1 MPTKGQERGV
11 PTRVDLSEFRRLL
24 KQGTLREL
32 SDGSLLLVK
41 RKTPMPPQGDRNPG
55 QFERY
60 LGEEPTRTYVPMLLR
75 PWVMDQTHKEAIHLG
90 ESITLS
96 LLQRYY
102 WWTGM
107 KDSVK
112 FWVRRCYTC
121 QARKNPRHTIRW
133 PLISLPLPS
142 QPGQMVSFDLLGPL
156 PKTHRGNTYILLM
169 VDLFSRHAEAYALTK
184 EEKTAEGCA
193 DILVHDYIPRWGC
206 PHTLLSDR
214 GTEFTARVARVV
226 YDMLGAVKRYTS
238 AYHPQTNGMVERLN
252 HTLCQMLSYLV
263 ADDQKD
269 WDKLLLH
276 AISAH
281 NNNVSRGIGLAPN
294 EVHIGRYP
302 RLLMTILERRG
313 VAGHQGL
320 KADQL
325 EYLQL
330 MRDRQIKKGVRGG
343 QAGGLF
349 NQIEA

>member
-1 MPTKGQERGV
+1 
-11 PTRVDLSEFRRLL
+11 
-24 KQGTLREL
+24 
-32 SDGSLLLVK
+32 
-41 RKTPMPPQGDRNPG
+41 
-55 QFERY
+55 
-60 LGEEPTRTYVPMLLR
+60 
-75 PWVMDQTHKEAIHLG
+75 
-90 ESITLS
+90 
-96 LLQRYY
+96 
-102 WWTGM
+102 
-107 KDSVK
+107 
-112 FWVRRCYTC
+112 
-121 QARKNPRHTIRW
+121 
-133 PLISLPLPS
+133 
-142 QPGQMVSFDLLGPL
+142 
-156 PKTHRGNTYILLM
+156 M

-252 HTLCQMLSYLV
+252 HTLCQMLSYLE

-302 RLLMTILERRG
+302 RLPMTILERRG

-330 MRDRQIKKGVRGG
+330 MRGHQVKAYDLVKQEDYLIKSRPVSYTH
-343 QAGGLF
+343 LTLPT
-349 NQIEA
+349 ILLV